1 MSRSTPISPEQL
13 VEHKSGLL
21 QALHELQERHGYVPR
36 SEALALS
43 RRIGVPLAR
52 IFEVLTFYSYFRIE
66 KPGRITLSVCL
77 GTSCHLQGGPR
88 LLKELEN
95 LLGIEAGAAT
105 PDGAFQL
112 NVVRCLGCCG
122 CSPVLMVDDRVY
134 SRVDSADLPGIL
146 KRHRP
151 PREEGTAAS

>member
-1 MSRSTPISPEQL
+1 MHPRSAKQRE
-13 VEHKSGLL
+13 EGREDRSGLL
-21 QALHELQERHGYVPR
+21 AALHALQDQHGYVPR
-36 SEALALS
+36 TEAMSLS
-43 RRIGVPLAR
+43 QRIGVPLAR
-52 IFEVLTFYSYFRIE
+52 IFEVLTFYSYFRLE
-66 KPGRITLSVCL
+66 EPGRVKLSVCL

-95 LLGIEAGAAT
+95 LLGIEAGEAT

-134 SRVDSADLPGIL
+134 SRVDPADLPGIL

-151 PREEGTAAS
+151 PPEEGTAAS

>member
-1 MSRSTPISPEQL
+1 MHPRSAKQRE
-13 VEHKSGLL
+13 EGKEDRSGLL
-21 QALHELQERHGYVPR
+21 AALHALQDEHGYVPR
-36 SEALALS
+36 AEAMLLS
-43 RRIGVPLAR
+43 QRMGVPLAR
-52 IFEVLTFYSYFRIE
+52 IFEVLTFYSYFRVE
-66 KPGRITLSVCL
+66 APGRVKLSVCL